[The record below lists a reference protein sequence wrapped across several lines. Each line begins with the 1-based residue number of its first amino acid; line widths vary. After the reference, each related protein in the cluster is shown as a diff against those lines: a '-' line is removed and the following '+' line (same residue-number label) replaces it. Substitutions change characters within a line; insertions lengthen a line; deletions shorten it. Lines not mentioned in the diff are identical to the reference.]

1 MTHFV
6 PTRDFAFC
14 AARGGSED
22 SPFARSTSR
31 SWCRDLALALMAL
44 LDLTKASRY
53 SARRLES
60 GKFQHA
66 MSQQAVAPYVMM
78 RCDLPVHI
86 PLESVDLI

>member
-14 AARGGSED
+14 AFKGGSED

-31 SWCRDLALALMAL
+31 SWCRDLVLALMAL
-44 LDLTKASRY
+44 LDLIKASRY

-60 GKFQHA
+60 GEFQRV
-66 MSQQAVAPYVMM
+66 MSQQDVATYVMM
-78 RCDLPVHI
+78 RGDLPVHI
-86 PLESVDLI
+86 PLESVNLI